1 MSRFFLLL
9 VILFYLFVSI
19 CFAKSVKPIFPE
31 NLDRSHSCASDGM
44 VIIDYK
50 GPKAQILW
58 KNGNRTFYCE
68 VREAFFEKFDVI
80 KKKQIIV
87 VFVQDFSFLE
97 WGSYKDKWI
106 LADDAF
112 YVIDSKKNG
121 AMGITYVPFLDYDEA
136 KLFKSKFGGVIL
148 KFEEINIDILF
159 SSDVLLKERGI
170 F

>member
-9 VILFYLFVSI
+9 VILFYLFVSV
-19 CFAKSVKPIFPE
+19 CFSKSVKSIFPE

-80 KKKQIIV
+80 KKKQIIA

-112 YVIDSKKNG
+112 YVIYYHCYIFKN
-121 AMGITYVPFLDYDEA
+121 ITTTMIIYHPYNNTAVNVLWWLHRYCF
-136 KLFKSKFGGVIL
+136 
-148 KFEEINIDILF
+148 DI
-159 SSDVLLKERGI
+159 
-170 F
+170 